1 MILKINTHVTYDV
14 IIERGALNHLI
25 DYMPLYANRQILII
39 TDSMVPTEYL
49 KTVVKQFK
57 NAYSLTIE
65 AGEESK
71 NMDNYLLIQK
81 TLLSLHFKRKDV
93 VIALGGGVVGDLAG
107 FVASTYMRGIKF
119 VNIPTTTLSQID
131 SSVGGKTAINFEGVK
146 NIIGS
151 FYQPNKVIID
161 FDVLKTLPRRHYING
176 LVEALK
182 IGIAYDPKI
191 VKMFESGY
199 NENLDQIIIE
209 ALEVKKFFVEKDEY
223 ENGIRK
229 ILNFGHTIGHALE
242 SYFDFDQLYHGEAV
256 AIGMLYMIN
265 DSALKNRISKIYDKM
280 GLKKNIEFDPDEVY
294 RYIVDDKK
302 GDAED
307 ITIINVR
314 IIGQAEMSAIKCYE
328 VRKILEGAK

>member
-1 MILKINTHVTYDV
+1 MILKVNTHVTYDV

-25 DYMPLYANRQILII
+25 DYLPSYVNRQILIV
-39 TDSMVPTEYL
+39 TDAMVPGQYL
-49 KTVVKQFK
+49 KTVLNQFK

-65 AGEESK
+65 SGEESK
-71 NMDNYLLIQK
+71 NIENYILIQK

-131 SSVGGKTAINFEGVK
+131 SSIGGKTAIDFEGVK
-146 NIIGS
+146 NILGS

-161 FDVLKTLPRRHYING
+161 LDVLKTLSRRHYING

-182 IGIAYDPKI
+182 LGIAYDPKI
-191 VKMFESGY
+191 VKLFETGFDK
-199 NENLDQIIIE
+199 NLDEIVTE
-209 ALEVKKFFVEKDEY
+209 ALIVKKFFVEKDEY

-242 SYFDFDQLYHGEAV
+242 SYFNFDTLYHGEAV
-256 AIGMLYMIN
+256 AMGMLYMIN
-265 DSALKNRISKIYDKM
+265 DPALKQRIIKIYKQM
-280 GLKKNIEFDPDEVY
+280 GLKQTIDFDANEVY
-294 RYIVDDKK
+294 KYIIDDKK

-314 IIGQAEMSAIKCYE
+314 VIGQAQMSVVKCFE
-328 VRKILEGAK
+328 VKKILEGAK